1 MPRKSVKEEL
11 LKVAS
16 RHFYHQGYTATSVK
30 EIVEECGTT
39 APALYHHFGSKQA
52 LAVAYLEHC
61 AREQAER
68 WQPVF
73 SKGALSEIIDAWIA
87 VVRKD
92 ARKKDYFGCP
102 IGNFSSQLDISKN
115 SEADQIVL
123 RKKLGEI
130 MDSWITGMSRRFD
143 QLRAE
148 SHLSDSIDTTDLAIQ
163 LLNVYEGG
171 LLVWRTTR
179 RSEVID
185 AVESQ
190 LKAVVRQALAQK
202 NDN

>member
-1 MPRKSVKEEL
+1 MPKKSVKEEM

-16 RHFYHQGYTATSVK
+16 RQFYHQGYTATSVK
-30 EIVEECGTT
+30 DIVEECGTT

-52 LAVAYLEHC
+52 LALAYLESC

-68 WQPVF
+68 WQPIF
-73 SKGALSEIIDAWIA
+73 SKESLSEIIDAWIA
-87 VVRKD
+87 EVRKD

-115 SEADQIVL
+115 SEADQAML

-143 QLRAE
+143 QLKAE
-148 SHLSDSIDTTDLAIQ
+148 SQLSDSIDTTDLAIQ
-163 LLNVYEGG
+163 LLTVYEGG
-171 LLVWRTTR
+171 LLVWRATR
-179 RSEVID
+179 RGEVID
-185 AVESQ
+185 SLERQ
-190 LKAVVRQALAQK
+190 LNAISRQARYGE
-202 NDN
+202 